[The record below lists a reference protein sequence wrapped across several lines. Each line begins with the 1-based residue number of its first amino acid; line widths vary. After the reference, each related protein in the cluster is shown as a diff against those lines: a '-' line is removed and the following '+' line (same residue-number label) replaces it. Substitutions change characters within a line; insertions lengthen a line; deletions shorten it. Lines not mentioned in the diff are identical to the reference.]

1 MKKSLVILIIL
12 AVVNCSAL
20 AKTGDKLDVDNAGF
34 MELGR
39 YIETFETNDEADDNT
54 QEINNQEEEI
64 FEEEAIEDITKRYE
78 ANAIELKLDNNYD
91 ETMQSFNNT
100 RIYKLRVNEDQ
111 YNIENSIKAE
121 NMIWDSSKMFT
132 QAFLSNTRHLAPI
145 PSVVNSSK
153 LNAKLNKGLS
163 ASLGQTNLYD
173 ANGPSVLFIR
183 ANESTYNTGSVI
195 TYKNDGI
202 NLSVG
207 SFSSSFNHAASGG
220 FVISSDAI
228 KLPYNAGNFI
238 VGGGYF
244 ANEFQGYDKTTG
256 GGFVEY
262 SYKRLKL
269 NAQVGES
276 KFSNSED
283 YYTSLY
289 FIPEFKLTDSLYL
302 KTRFIRNITQETMQ
316 DELALTYRPK
326 NNNNNLEFEINTSN
340 QYTQNDNINRRIKF
354 STSFKI

>member
-64 FEEEAIEDITKRYE
+64 FEEEAIEDITQRYE

-153 LNAKLNKGLS
+153 LNA
-163 ASLGQTNLYD
+163 
-173 ANGPSVLFIR
+173 
-183 ANESTYNTGSVI
+183 
-195 TYKNDGI
+195 
-202 NLSVG
+202 
-207 SFSSSFNHAASGG
+207 
-220 FVISSDAI
+220 
-228 KLPYNAGNFI
+228 
-238 VGGGYF
+238 
-244 ANEFQGYDKTTG
+244 
-256 GGFVEY
+256 
-262 SYKRLKL
+262 
-269 NAQVGES
+269 
-276 KFSNSED
+276 
-283 YYTSLY
+283 
-289 FIPEFKLTDSLYL
+289 
-302 KTRFIRNITQETMQ
+302 
-316 DELALTYRPK
+316 
-326 NNNNNLEFEINTSN
+326 
-340 QYTQNDNINRRIKF
+340 
-354 STSFKI
+354 